1 MRPCA
6 RVIERSRARADV
18 HACGRTGAAGRH
30 HIRHRAVRRP
40 AGRLTRTS
48 QEAQLEYVARYV
60 ASYVA
65 TTSARSRHAEPVR
78 PRHAEPRTDHRSR
91 LNAESAPRRPGSP
104 QSLTPWNVVE
114 APSRPSQRVVL
125 RNAVCDA
132 NRELFHALRI
142 LAGGSREDGRS
153 GMGAYGSDAFDN
165 THLVIGFRHSRQG
178 NLLRSERLGGSCFQA
193 VLPYLPYPPL
203 HRPCRSIRCHGHS
216 AASHR
221 ASASARGTSSAAR
234 SARTHDRTE
243 TSCSGDRDGYR

>member
-1 MRPCA
+1 MPSAPFQTERSVRCWTERSTRYPTPRDDLALVSGRRRDAGRPCA

-18 HACGRTGAAGRH
+18 HACGRTCAAGRH
-30 HIRHRAVRRP
+30 HIRHRVVRRP

-48 QEAQLEYVARYV
+48 QEVQLGYVARYV

-65 TTSARSRHAEPVR
+65 TTSARPRHAEPVR

-132 NRELFHALRI
+132 NRGWYLALRI

-153 GMGAYGSDAFDN
+153 GKGAYGSDAFDN

-178 NLLRSERLGGSCFQA
+178 TYFGVNVSAGRAFQG
-193 VLPYLPYPPL
+193 VL
-203 HRPCRSIRCHGHS
+203 S
-216 AASHR
+216 
-221 ASASARGTSSAAR
+221 
-234 SARTHDRTE
+234 
-243 TSCSGDRDGYR
+243 